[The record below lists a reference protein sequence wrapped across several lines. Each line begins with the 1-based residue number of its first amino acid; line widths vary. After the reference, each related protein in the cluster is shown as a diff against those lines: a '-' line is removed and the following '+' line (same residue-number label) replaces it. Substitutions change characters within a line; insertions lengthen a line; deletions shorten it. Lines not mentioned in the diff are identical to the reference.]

1 MSKQILFLFICQA
14 TLPVHSLPAD
24 GADNNP
30 YYNNFGSKHNMCPR
44 HKKCIDGRTFNFLCD
59 YKSNT
64 FSKQCKRFMKIPDS
78 MALRANM
85 VNVHNGLRN
94 KMAYD
99 YRLSNMNLVYWNIHL
114 QRMAERYLYL
124 CRPYRDTCLMIG
136 RKGIAVSQ
144 NILFVPSRNQGVL
157 KEWEA
162 RAVRHWFMKLGSKIY
177 TLDYLIKHNKKTSN
191 LMHMI
196 WPSLE
201 FIGCSAA
208 IMFDGL
214 FIVCYYYPNIT
225 QDLRDE
231 ITYLGEDETCVC
243 PPERLMCSLLFTSL
257 CGIDLNIHSG
267 ASEATICNQV
277 FIYFYILIVGS
288 FYSLTN

>member
-1 MSKQILFLFICQA
+1 MSKHILLLFICLA
-14 TLPVHSLPAD
+14 TLPVYSIAAFD
-24 GADNNP
+24 DDNSP
-30 YYNNFGSKHNMCPR
+30 YYNNLGSKFTMCPR
-44 HKKCIDGRTFNFLCD
+44 DKKCNDGTFNFLCARN
-59 YKSNT
+59 SSSL
-64 FSKQCKRFMKIPDS
+64 SKQCKRFMKIPHS
-78 MALRANM
+78 RALRTNM

-99 YRLSNMNLVYWNIHL
+99 YKLSNMNLVYWNIHL
-114 QRMAERYLYL
+114 QHMAEQYLYL
-124 CRPYRDTCLMIG
+124 CRPYRDTCLTIG
-136 RKGIAVSQ
+136 RHGVPVSQ

-162 RAVRHWFMKLGSKIY
+162 RTVRHWYMKLGAKIY
-177 TLDYLIKHNKKTSN
+177 TLEYLIKRNKKTSN

-225 QDLRDE
+225 KDFGDE
-231 ITYLGEDETCVC
+231 ITYLGKNETCVC
-243 PPERLMCSLLFTSL
+243 PPERLMCSLVFTNL
-257 CGIDLNIHSG
+257 CGIDLNINSG
-267 ASEATICNQV
+267 ASESTICNQV
-277 FIYFYILIVGS
+277 FIYFYILIVS
-288 FYSLTN
+288 NFNSLTN